1 MTTAIIEPTT
11 IEEAEEQAKRLMAL
25 AYAPH
30 SVAQA
35 DGSTLSLCYAG
46 RIHRAYQ
53 MRQVA
58 IEAGDT
64 GKAQTYAAAI
74 EKLIDMAQHAYKIAE
89 DADVLYQGM
98 CAVKGVEAHNTTPPD
113 CECVGCLEKNKG
125 WRMSH
130 AMEGVRKAAWTFL
143 GDDGEGQPPIINLFR
158 KARSDEK
165 ARDMIWRHL
174 LSITDS
180 MQCYMD
186 ECGKVGERPNWKELF
201 S

>member
-1 MTTAIIEPTT
+1 MTTKIVEPTT
-11 IEEAEEQAKRLMAL
+11 IEEAEAEAKRLMLL
-25 AYAPH
+25 AYAPQP
-30 SVAQA
+30 VLQA
-35 DGSTLSLCYAG
+35 DGTTMPLCYAG
-46 RIHRAYQ
+46 RIHRAYI
-53 MRQVA
+53 MRQAA
-58 IEAGDT
+58 IGVGDT
-64 GKAQTYAAAI
+64 GKAQVYAAAI
-74 EKLIDMAQHAYKIAE
+74 EKLVEMAEKACKSAE

-113 CECVGCLEKNKG
+113 CECVGCLDKNKG

-130 AMEGVRKAAWTFL
+130 AMEGVRKAAWAFL
-143 GDDGEGQPPIINLFR
+143 ADDGNGQPPIINLFR